1 MQFTRR
7 RVPVVKYWSS
17 LPGAV
22 MTKAI
27 CGDRAGLWVT
37 FFGETLLYSYPERFK
52 WRLPTERS

>member
-1 MQFTRR
+1 M
-7 RVPVVKYWSS
+7 VKYWSS